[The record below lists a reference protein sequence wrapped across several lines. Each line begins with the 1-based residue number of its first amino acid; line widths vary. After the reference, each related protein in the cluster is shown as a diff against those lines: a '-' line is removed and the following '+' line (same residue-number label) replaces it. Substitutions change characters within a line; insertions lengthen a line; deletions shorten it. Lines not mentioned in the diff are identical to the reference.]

1 MALIVPT
8 IYADTVRAKYTGKVV
23 IRNLAQDMGYL
34 EGTIVGGT
42 VTFPVFGTITDA
54 EDMTAGGFDELTPV
68 SLAQTSD
75 YATVKQLGKA
85 VFVKDYD
92 NLTALGNHVDEAATQ
107 TGIVIARGVDL
118 DLLADAAST
127 SLVTHTVAKLAIT
140 PTELDAGLALFGDE
154 QDTEEMA
161 GIVIHSK
168 LIASF
173 YDMDEFVDVN
183 KTYNIGAP
191 NGFMQRGIIGY
202 YRHIPVYVSDKGITW
217 KTANSSCTSF
227 IVKIGALG
235 YMEKREIVVE
245 EERKPRK
252 GGSNIVSNLIYA
264 TKLVKA
270 DGVVMIDNIL

>member
-8 IYADTVRAKYTGKVV
+8 IYADTVRAKFTGKVV
-23 IRNLAQDMGYL
+23 VRNLAQDLGYL
-34 EGTIVGGT
+34 VNTTVGGT
-42 VTFPVFGTITDA
+42 VTFPVFSDITDA
-54 EDMTAGGFDELTPV
+54 EDMTAVGFTTLTAV

-75 YATVKQLGKA
+75 AATVKQLGKA

-92 NLTALGNHVDEAATQ
+92 NVTAIGNQIEEAANQ

-118 DLLADAAST
+118 DLLANAAT
-127 SLVTHTVAKLAIT
+127 TALVSHTVAKLSIT
-140 PTELDAGLALFGDE
+140 PWELDAGLAMFGDE

-173 YDMDEFVDVN
+173 YDMDEFVDVT

-217 KTANSSCTSF
+217 KTSNSSCTSF

-235 YMEKREIVVE
+235 YMEKREVNVE
-245 EERKPRK
+245 EERVPLQ
-252 GGSNIVSNLIYA
+252 GGSNIVANLIYA

-270 DGVVMIDNIL
+270 DGVVMIDNIS